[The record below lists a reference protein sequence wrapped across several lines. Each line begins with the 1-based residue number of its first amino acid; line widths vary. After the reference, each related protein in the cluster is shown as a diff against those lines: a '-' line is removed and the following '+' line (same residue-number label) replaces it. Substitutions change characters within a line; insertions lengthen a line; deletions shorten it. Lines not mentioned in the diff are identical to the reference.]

1 MPRKF
6 RTSMTTKKNRLRRR
20 LTDGIREFVFAM
32 GILVSVAVLCFLFV
46 YAYSYLLS
54 THYFEIKEI
63 SIRGLKELTEQDI
76 LTQASLTP
84 RQNLLSVNIEALEK
98 RISSNPWVKNIY
110 VGRELPDRLILE
122 VKERNPVAMV
132 KQSSELYLMDNEGF
146 IFKKLGKNDEVD
158 LPILTGIDGKEQDKS
173 KLLLS
178 TLNLLKNM
186 SASNRYSYLGA
197 ISEVNVDDIFGI
209 SLLTDNGL
217 YLKLGKDNYEKK
229 LNQLSTV
236 MADMEKRGLRKGYI
250 FVDICDITKI
260 TIQYKNASERPEQ
273 GKKGKE
279 YRT

>member
-6 RTSMTTKKNRLRRR
+6 RSSMTAKKHRLRRR
-20 LTDGIREFVFAM
+20 FAHGIRECVCAM
-32 GILVSVAVLCFLFV
+32 GILFSVAVLCLLFI

-54 THYFEIKEI
+54 MPYFEIKEI
-63 SIRGLKELTEQDI
+63 SVRGLKELTEQDV

-122 VKERNPVAMV
+122 VKERNPVAVV
-132 KQSSELYLMDNEGF
+132 KQSSELYIMDNEGF
-146 IFKKLGKNDEVD
+146 VFKKLGKNDDVD
-158 LPILTGIDGKEQDKS
+158 LPILTGIDGREQDKS

-186 SASNRYSYLGA
+186 STSNRYNYLGA
-197 ISEVNVDDIFGI
+197 ISEVNVDDVFGI

-217 YLKLGKDNYEKK
+217 YLRLGKDNYEKK
-229 LNQLSTV
+229 LKQLSVV

-250 FVDICDITKI
+250 FVDICDTSKI
-260 TIQYKNASERPEQ
+260 TIQYKNVSERPEQ